1 MKLETVHE
9 YLSQNGLPVTWDDD
23 NTRIRLESSTVALSN
38 IVFLTVYRRS
48 DSSISVGSDD
58 FVYLSVATHR
68 DLDILIDSYLEA
80 SSIEHCDLSSAK
92 IVRSRRL
99 RYAIDRRKRLSDL

>member
-1 MKLETVHE
+1 MTLETVYE
-9 YLSQNGLPVTWDDD
+9 YLSQNGLPVSWHDD

-38 IVFLTVYRRS
+38 LLFLTVYKRS

-58 FVYLSVATHR
+58 FVYLSAATHR

-80 SSIEHCDLSSAK
+80 SSIEHCDLDQAK
-92 IVRSRRL
+92 TVRSRRL
-99 RYAIDRRKRLSDL
+99 RYAIDRH

>member
-9 YLSQNGLPVTWDDD
+9 YLSQNGLPVTLHDD
-23 NTRIRLESSTVALSN
+23 NRRIRLEGSTVALSN
-38 IVFLTVYRRS
+38 IVFLTVYNPP
-48 DSSISVGSDD
+48 DSSSIEVSDRN
-58 FVYLSVATHR
+58 FVCLDAATHR
-68 DLDILIDSYLEA
+68 DLDILIDSYL
-80 SSIEHCDLSSAK
+80 EHCDLSSAK